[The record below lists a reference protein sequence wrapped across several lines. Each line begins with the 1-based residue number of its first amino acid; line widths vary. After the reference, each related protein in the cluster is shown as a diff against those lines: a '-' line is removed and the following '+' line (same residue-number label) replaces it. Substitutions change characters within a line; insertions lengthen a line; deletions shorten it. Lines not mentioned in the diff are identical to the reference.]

1 MQRWKRLILAGNRS
15 FEMGRIDQA
24 RAAYAEAL
32 FEAER
37 QLADQTDINDAIA
50 AYVTT
55 RHNLA
60 DLFDA
65 IDEPERAMCH
75 LRTAHG
81 RLLRL
86 IAEADGRPR
95 QLLAALKHCHRTRA
109 ELLRYALSQGFDE
122 PDDEPRPIPTTAAL
136 LSFPGSAAH

>member
-1 MQRWKRLILAGNRS
+1 MQRWKRLILTGNRS
-15 FEMGRIDQA
+15 YELGQVIQA

-37 QLADQTDINDAIA
+37 LLADWADVNDAIA

-60 DLFDA
+60 DLFDS
-65 IDEPERAMCH
+65 IDEPERALCH
-75 LRTAHG
+75 LKAAHA

-86 IAEADGRPR
+86 VADAEEQPGR
-95 QLLAALKHCHRTRA
+95 LLPALRHCHRTRT
-109 ELLRYALSQGFDE
+109 ELLRYALMHGLDE
-122 PDDEPRPIPTTAAL
+122 PGDSLPRQRTASL
-136 LSFPGSAAH
+136 HRLPRSAAH

>member
-1 MQRWKRLILAGNRS
+1 MQRWKRLILAGNRA
-15 FEMGRIDQA
+15 FELGRIDHA

-37 QLADQTDINDAIA
+37 LLVDRSEINDAIA

-60 DLFDA
+60 DLFDS

-75 LRTAHG
+75 LRAAHA

-86 IAEADGRPR
+86 IAEADEHPR
-95 QLLAALKHCHRTRA
+95 QLLAALRHCHRTRG
-109 ELLRYALSQGFDE
+109 ELLRYALAQGFDE

-136 LSFPGSAAH
+136 LSFPGSTAH

>member
-1 MQRWKRLILAGNRS
+1 MQRWKRLILTGNRS
-15 FEMGRIDQA
+15 FELGRIDQA

-37 QLADQTDINDAIA
+37 MLVEYTDINDAIA

-60 DLFDA
+60 DLFDS

-75 LRTAHG
+75 LRAAHA

-86 IAEADGRPR
+86 LDDAGSHPK
-95 QLLAALKHCHRTRA
+95 QLLATLQHCRRTRA
-109 ELLRYALSQGFDE
+109 ELLRYALAQGFDAA
-122 PDDEPRPIPTTAAL
+122 DEPPRFPATAAL
-136 LSFPGSAAH
+136 ISFPRSAAH